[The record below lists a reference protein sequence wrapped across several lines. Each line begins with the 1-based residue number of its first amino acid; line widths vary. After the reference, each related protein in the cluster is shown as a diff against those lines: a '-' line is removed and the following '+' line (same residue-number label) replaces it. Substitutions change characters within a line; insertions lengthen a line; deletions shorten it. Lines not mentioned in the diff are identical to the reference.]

1 MENRSKA
8 SGRFLLPH
16 VEYFITDQACFK
28 VVYCPLKLWISV
40 TTVGKRFARN
50 ILHSY
55 ITLYSTFLCKQH
67 FYIEYTKYYF
77 FFFLHRK
84 ISFKIHY
91 LKIQF
96 LYKKFSK
103 FRVSDCV
110 FLVQSLKIFSQLSQY
125 LLGVSKIINYC
136 KANNISHFKTQQLR
150 ILHSMLISY
159 MSTPTAVN
167 GTVCQ
172 QEAAV

>member
-16 VEYFITDQACFK
+16 VEYFIIDQACFK

-40 TTVGKRFARN
+40 TTVEKMFARN

-55 ITLYSTFLCKQH
+55 NILYSILLCKQR
-67 FYIEYTKYYF
+67 FYIEYIKYYI
-77 FFFLHRK
+77 FLPRK
-84 ISFKIHY
+84 ISFNINY

-96 LYKKFSK
+96 LHKKFSK
-103 FRVSDCV
+103 FRVPDCA
-110 FLVQSLKIFSQLSQY
+110 FLVHSLRIFSQLSQY
-125 LLGVSKIINYC
+125 LLGVREIINSC
-136 KANNISHFKTQQLR
+136 NVNISHFKTQQLK

-159 MSTPTAVN
+159 MSTPTDIN
-167 GTVCQ
+167 ETICQ
-172 QEAAV
+172 QKLAV